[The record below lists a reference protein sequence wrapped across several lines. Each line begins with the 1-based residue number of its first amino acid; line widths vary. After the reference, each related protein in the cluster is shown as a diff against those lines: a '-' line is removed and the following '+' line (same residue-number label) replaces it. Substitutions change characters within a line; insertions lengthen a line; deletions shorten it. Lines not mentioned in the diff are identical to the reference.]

1 MTNARSVPVRFSR
14 TGPRTSG
21 ITSPALRI
29 TTVSP
34 IRTPFRTISSALCKV
49 AFVTV
54 DPATFTGSMYA
65 NGVTL
70 PVRPTLTLISSNT
83 VVTSS
88 GGYL

>member
-1 MTNARSVPVRFSR
+1 MYANGRGVQKDEQQTVYWYAKAAEQGDAR
-14 TGPRTSG
+14 
-21 ITSPALRI
+21 AQDDL
-29 TTVSP
+29 
-34 IRTPFRTISSALCKV
+34 
-49 AFVTV
+49 
-54 DPATFTGSMYA
+54 GSMYA